1 MEELWCPYGSREQD
15 YRVIQPGPVITRRT
29 RDPRAPPVVSNFSIC
44 SCTYTCVR
52 ARANMDGVGPC
63 FARFTAAET
72 DFSVFLHRF
81 SRGWMRC
88 FFHRNDREPI
98 DRFVLFPF
106 PSPRCTTKRFLVL
119 PFFFLRIKRGD
130 FENDGKRAF
139 ENFLANR
146 LALILDWDLWIKF

>member
-1 MEELWCPYGSREQD
+1 MPLWEQD

-72 DFSVFLHRF
+72 DFSVFLHGRGGGCATF
-81 SRGWMRC
+81 STGTIV
-88 FFHRNDREPI
+88 NPSI
-98 DRFVLFPF
+98 DSSFF
-106 PSPRCTTKRFLVL
+106 PSPPLVVR
-119 PFFFLRIKRGD
+119 PND
-130 FENDGKRAF
+130 FSSYLFSQNDGKRAF

-146 LALILDWDLWIKF
+146 LVNLGLDLSIKFSFY

>member
-119 PFFFLRIKRGD
+119 PFFFSELNAEISRTM
-130 FENDGKRAF
+130 ENELSKIFSPIDSR
-139 ENFLANR
+139 
-146 LALILDWDLWIKF
+146 